1 MGIIFDIKR
10 YAIHDGPGIRTT
22 VFFKGCPLTCSWCH
36 NPEGKSPEPEFMWWE
51 KKCLNCR
58 DCQKKCPTNAISFS
72 DTFIIEKEKCNLC
85 KVCLDACHTGALE
98 LIGKEMT
105 VSDVVKEIEK
115 DIPFYDESQGGVT
128 MSGGEPLM
136 QPDFLYDLLKACKAR
151 GITTALDTCGYAP
164 LDVLLTI
171 SEYVDLFLYDVKTM
185 DDTVHKKVTGVSN
198 TKILT
203 NLKALVHK
211 NVIVRFPLI
220 PGVNDDEKDI
230 ESLGKF
236 VYSLGLH
243 NITVLPYHAAGIE
256 KVKRLQSNTVYM
268 TNPPTAETIQKTKT
282 IFQETGL
289 NVQVGG

>member
-1 MGIIFDIKR
+1 MGMIFDIKR

-58 DCQKKCPTNAISFS
+58 DCQKKCPNNAISFS

-85 KVCLDACHTGALE
+85 KTCLDACHTGALE

-128 MSGGEPLM
+128 ISGGEPLM
-136 QPDFLYDLLKACKAR
+136 QPDFLCNLLKACKTR

-198 TKILT
+198 TRILT

-220 PGVNDDEKDI
+220 PGVNNDEKDV

-243 NITVLPYHAAGIE
+243 TIAVLPYHAAGIE

-282 IFQETGL
+282 ILQETGL